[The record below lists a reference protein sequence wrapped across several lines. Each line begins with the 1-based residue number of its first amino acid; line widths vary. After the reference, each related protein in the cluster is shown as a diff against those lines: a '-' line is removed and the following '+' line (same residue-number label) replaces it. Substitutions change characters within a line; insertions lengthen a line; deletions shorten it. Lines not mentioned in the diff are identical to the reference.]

1 MPLRPRPRAAQ
12 SAAGPSQPA
21 GAIDRGSRPNGPGAA
36 PFRLWELGLPG
47 RFLGTSAYG
56 TRSVCAFNVQGGAE
70 HGHFDAAA
78 VFRAAPTATF
88 PIVAAVAAAERA
100 AERAA
105 ATKASAAVQAGA
117 VTLAAQ
123 ETGPAAPALA
133 LALELARHSTAFSDL
148 SFRMDGSK
156 SLLVAG
162 SNSGP
167 LKNGR

>member
-1 MPLRPRPRAAQ
+1 MPAVPLRPRPRAAQ

-36 PFRLWELGLPG
+36 PTRAYAGSLGCRAVFWAPLWH
-47 RFLGTSAYG
+47 
-56 TRSVCAFNVQGGAE
+56 SVCAFNVQGGAE

-78 VFRAAPTATF
+78 VFRAAPAATF

-123 ETGPAAPALA
+123 ETG
-133 LALELARHSTAFSDL
+133 RQHQ
-148 SFRMDGSK
+148 RWH
-156 SLLVAG
+156 
-162 SNSGP
+162 
-167 LKNGR
+167 